1 MKIHDLKPAEG
12 STKRKTRKGR
22 GEAAG
27 KGKTAGRGTK
37 GTGARKNV
45 PLGFEGG
52 QMPLQRRLPKLPGFT
67 PRNRVEYQGVNV
79 SALEAHFNAG
89 DTVTP
94 VELAA
99 AGLVRKPT
107 EIVKILGDGELT
119 KSLTVKAAAFTKSAA
134 AKIADAGGSTEVLGR
149 NAKSAPAPE
158 AEAPA
163 AEASTEADAPEA
175 DADQ

>member
-1 MKIHDLKPAEG
+1 MKLNELKPAPG

-67 PRNRVEYQGVNV
+67 PRNRVEHTGVNV
-79 SALEAHFNAG
+79 SALDAAFDAG
-89 DTVTP
+89 DEVTP
-94 VELAA
+94 QAMA
-99 AGLVRKPT
+99 DRGLIRGAKTP
-107 EIVKILGDGELT
+107 VKILGDGELS
-119 KSLTVKAAAFTKSAA
+119 KALTVSAQKFSKTA
-134 AKIADAGGSTEVLGR
+134 EAKITDAGGSVQVLG
-149 NAKSAPAPE
+149 K
-158 AEAPA
+158 
-163 AEASTEADAPEA
+163 
-175 DADQ
+175 

>member
-1 MKIHDLKPAEG
+1 MKLNELKPPPG

-67 PRNRVEYQGVNV
+67 PRNRVEYTGVNV
-79 SALEAHFNAG
+79 ATLDKLFAYG

-94 VELAA
+94 ESLADKGA
-99 AGLVRKPT
+99 VRSARSR
-107 EIVKILGDGELT
+107 VKILGNGELT
-119 KSLTVKAAAFTKSAA
+119 KTLTVSAQAFSKSAE
-134 AKIADAGGSTEVLGR
+134 AKISEAGGSAEVLGR
-149 NAKSAPAPE
+149 
-158 AEAPA
+158 
-163 AEASTEADAPEA
+163 
-175 DADQ
+175 

>member
-1 MKIHDLKPAEG
+1 MKLNELKPAPG

-67 PRNRVEYQGVNV
+67 PRNRVEHTGVNV
-79 SALEAHFNAG
+79 SSLDAVFADG
-89 DTVTP
+89 DVVTP
-94 VELAA
+94 EALAA
-99 AGLVRKPT
+99 KGLIRNAKTPT
-107 EIVKILGDGELT
+107 KILGDGEIS
-119 KSLTVKAAAFTKSAA
+119 KKLTVSAQKFSKSAE
-134 AKIADAGGSTEVLGR
+134 AKITDAGGSVEVLGR
-149 NAKSAPAPE
+149 
-158 AEAPA
+158 
-163 AEASTEADAPEA
+163 
-175 DADQ
+175 